1 MDPAVLCLGGPD
13 ERLRRHAGDVDARTT
28 QRAVFCHRHACAEIG
43 SPNRRRKT
51 RRATPHDQEVK
62 RRLGHWPPPG
72 AFVVSVRIVAPKP
85 VSFVRCA
92 AICAGLTCRGSYR
105 TTPRLSSNVT
115 LALYTPFSRFN
126 ASRAV
131 VGQLPHVIFEM
142 CSRTVAVSGACGATC
157 TDCAPAV
164 WRPAMHKGQRTAAPP
179 TPAAKSNVTF
189 NDDNMVNLLT
199 QNEFRPPGERE
210 QRDRDHGRN
219 PQGPLHPAAGNRRG
233 TQGAGHAR
241 PLLLTAKLDKAE
253 AERQHGTRD
262 EIGP

>member
-51 RRATPHDQEVK
+51 RRTTPHDQEVK

-72 AFVVSVRIVAPKP
+72 AFVVPVRIVAPKP

-115 LALYTPFSRFN
+115 LALYTPASRFK

-131 VGQLPHVIFEM
+131 VGQLPHVILEM
-142 CSRTVAVSGACGATC
+142 CSRTVAVSGAWAATGAFW
-157 TDCAPAV
+157 APAV
-164 WRPAMHKGQRTAAPP
+164 WTPPSHNGHRNAVPLRPAASNN
-179 TPAAKSNVTF
+179 PAFT
-189 NDDNMVNLLT
+189 DGNMFSLL
-199 QNEFRPPGERE
+199 
-210 QRDRDHGRN
+210 RDKIR
-219 PQGPLHPAAGNRRG
+219 
-233 TQGAGHAR
+233 
-241 PLLLTAKLDKAE
+241 
-253 AERQHGTRD
+253 
-262 EIGP
+262 

>member
-43 SPNRRRKT
+43 SPNRRREP
-51 RRATPHDQEVK
+51 RRAAPHDQEVELAAGLSDLSRNVRPLRLLFHVRTISGLRDRPLDSVS
-62 RRLGHWPPPG
+62 RRLPPCQNPSLGIRVTHLEDLADPGDRLERLRDRALAVIARHALDFDDQFSRFSHWLPPG

-92 AICAGLTCRGSYR
+92 AICEGLTCRGSYR

-115 LALYTPFSRFN
+115 LALYTPFSRFK

-142 CSRTVAVSGACGATC
+142 CSRTVAVSGVWAATG
-157 TDCAPAV
+157 TDCA
-164 WRPAMHKGQRTAAPP
+164 RTA
-179 TPAAKSNVTF
+179 
-189 NDDNMVNLLT
+189 
-199 QNEFRPPGERE
+199 
-210 QRDRDHGRN
+210 
-219 PQGPLHPAAGNRRG
+219 
-233 TQGAGHAR
+233 
-241 PLLLTAKLDKAE
+241 
-253 AERQHGTRD
+253 
-262 EIGP
+262 

>member
-13 ERLRRHAGDVDARTT
+13 EALGRHAGDVAARPTN
-28 QRAVFCHRHACAEIG
+28 RAVFCHRHAGADTG
-43 SPNRRRKT
+43 GPNRRRNP

-115 LALYTPFSRFN
+115 LALYTPFSRFK

-142 CSRTVAVSGACGATC
+142 CSRTVAASGLWAATPSFC
-157 TDCAPAV
+157 RLAPTI
-164 WRPAMHKGQRTAAPP
+164 PPPHSGHKKAAPVS
-179 TPAAKSNVTF
+179 PAATRSPDLA
-189 NDDNMVNLLT
+189 DDNMVNLL
-199 QNEFRPPGERE
+199 RGEPASPTSP
-210 QRDRDHGRN
+210 N
-219 PQGPLHPAAGNRRG
+219 PVRSRCLGV
-233 TQGAGHAR
+233 
-241 PLLLTAKLDKAE
+241 
-253 AERQHGTRD
+253 ERQSAMGNVLV
-262 EIGP
+262 E